1 MKHILMLVMFGLK
14 LDQVI
19 GIPHE
24 RLGEEICVFIQLKE
38 KNMNENDVRHFLKD
52 KVGVHLN

>member
-1 MKHILMLVMFGLK
+1 MLVMFCLK